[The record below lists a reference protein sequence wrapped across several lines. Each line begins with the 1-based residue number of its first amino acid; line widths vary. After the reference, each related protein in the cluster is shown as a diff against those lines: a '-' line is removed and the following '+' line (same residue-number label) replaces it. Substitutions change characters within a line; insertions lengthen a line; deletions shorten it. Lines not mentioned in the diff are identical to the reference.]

1 MSSTPA
7 APPPRSSTAS
17 SVTSLN
23 KADVP
28 SDARSYTSEKRDAN
42 VVVFDAIDSHSSPEK
57 QHLVLK
63 KLDQYLLPMLCI
75 TYFLQ

>member
-1 MSSTPA
+1 MSTIPA
-7 APPPRSSTAS
+7 APPPRSSPAS
-17 SVTSLN
+17 SVASFD

-42 VVVFDAIDSHSSPEK
+42 VVVFDAIDSHSSPGD
-57 QHLVLK
+57 QRLVLK
-63 KLDQYLLPMLCI
+63 KLDRYLMPMLCV